1 MIDQYAKYL
10 ILVILTGWIIGARE
24 CAAATPFTPRHSD
37 PVQEFWRW
45 RAFPEL
51 KGQGLSCLAQDRDG
65 NFLFGTDNG
74 IHRYDG
80 TNWRVFPFD
89 EGIVGKR
96 INTLYVARDG
106 SVYVGSDRGIS
117 RFENGT
123 WERVFPSQ
131 GDYRWIT
138 YDVTEAED
146 GSLWAGT
153 EWGALRLT
161 PGGAT
166 LYVAAEDTTG
176 IRQIVSDA
184 VTFVAVPDRV
194 LPKRAWGAGIGVAM
208 VPSISEPD
216 IIVKTAPGGPAE
228 RAGLKVGDRVL
239 SVEDDV
245 EVEGK
250 RVTVVQVQWVDGQV
264 DTIKLEKERISA
276 LEQRFMVHD
285 VCEGPKGAIWFGGYY
300 GDLIRFDF
308 ASEDAYQ
315 RFNAEDGIDQGVR
328 PYICVTKDGTVWVVY
343 GDNSKNVNR
352 FDGEKWKALEV
363 GQLGRG
369 HHYTSIIESRDGT
382 LWIGGSHLIAH
393 KDGVWRVYDPKD
405 TVPLPSH
412 RTKLLE
418 AADGALWI
426 VGRGQ
431 EAARLDLSEK
441 HYQTYEGL
449 IFQCDTTG
457 AQWFISQD
465 SGVVRYDGQE
475 WMRFGVADG
484 LMDAPSKLIV
494 TRKGALWAAGS
505 HRVWMVLNGSWN
517 AIPSFQGVLIRAQ
530 FMKHLMAECGLP
542 RPWIGGYMMIT
553 TFLVGSW
560 YLMGRTGHITPFR
573 V

>member
-1 MIDQYAKYL
+1 MIDQYAKCL
-10 ILVILTGWIIGARE
+10 ILVIFVGWIIDARE

-80 TNWRVFPFD
+80 TSWRVFPFD

-106 SVYVGSDRGIS
+106 SVYVGSDLGHQSIRERDMGTGLSITRGLQM
-117 RFENGT
+117 GHL
-123 WERVFPSQ
+123 
-131 GDYRWIT
+131 
-138 YDVTEAED
+138 DVMEAED

-161 PGGAT
+161 AEGAT
-166 LYVAAEDTTG
+166 LYAAAEDTTG

-194 LPKRAWGAGIGVAM
+194 LPKRAWGAGIGAAIVR
-208 VPSISEPD
+208 SISEPD

-239 SVEDDV
+239 SVEEDV
-245 EVEGK
+245 EAEGK
-250 RVTVVQVQWVDGQV
+250 RVTVVQVQRVDGQV

-276 LEQRFMVHD
+276 PDQRFMVHD
-285 VCEGPKGAIWFGGYY
+285 VCDALNGRSGLGGTTAILSN
-300 GDLIRFDF
+300 LIR
-308 ASEDAYQ
+308 Q
-315 RFNAEDGIDQGVR
+315 RKMPISVSMRKTGSTRAR
-328 PYICVTKDGTVWVVY
+328 YPSICVTKDGTVWVVY
-343 GDNSKNVNR
+343 GDNSKSVNR
-352 FDGEKWKALEV
+352 FDGQKWEALEV
-363 GQLGRG
+363 GPLGRG

-426 VGRGQ
+426 IGRGQ
-431 EAARLDLSEK
+431 EAARLDLSEN

-449 IFQCDTTG
+449 IFQCDTTDG

-465 SGVVRYDGQE
+465 NGVVRYDGQE
-475 WMRFGVADG
+475 WTRFGVEDG

-505 HRVWMVLNGSWN
+505 HEHVAATARLDGSRMDH
-517 AIPSFQGVLIRAQ
+517 G
-530 FMKHLMAECGLP
+530 
-542 RPWIGGYMMIT
+542 
-553 TFLVGSW
+553 
-560 YLMGRTGHITPFR
+560 TPFPAFKEY
-573 V
+573 